1 MKTENDTWWKSLVAG
16 SQRKHDK
23 KWRSLQAAL
32 RTSGFAVWA
41 ADVSGS
47 RQQEVIRSIPCVRRM
62 TRHEG
67 TLGAA
72 RRAAL
77 RRRVLRATVILS

>member
-1 MKTENDTWWKSLVAG
+1 MATG
-16 SQRKHDK
+16 R
-23 KWRSLQAAL
+23 LQAAL

-77 RRRVLRATVILS
+77 RRRVLKATVILS